1 VSPTGRSEGEHRSAQ
16 HEGGQDTSAPLAAGL
31 REKFDALRREY
42 PPEMATSLVV
52 PLLHCVQEQNGC
64 VTESD
69 TVAIAEYIGIPA
81 IRVVEA
87 LTWYSMFE
95 REPQGRYVIKV
106 CRNIAC
112 SLRGAD
118 QLIEHLQ
125 RKLGIGVGESTA
137 DGRFTLRT
145 VECLASCGTAPA
157 MQVNRSYH
165 ENLDEAALDRILEEL
180 P

>member
-1 VSPTGRSEGEHRSAQ
+1 MSQTGHPGRDPRNPGREGDPV
-16 HEGGQDTSAPLAAGL
+16 GAPLPAGL
-31 REKFDALRREY
+31 REKFDAVRHEY
-42 PPEMATSLVV
+42 PPEMKTSLVL
-52 PLLHCVQEQNGC
+52 PLLHCVQEENGH
-64 VTESD
+64 VTERD
-69 TVAIAEYIGIPA
+69 AVAIAEYIGMPA

-118 QLIEHLQ
+118 DIIGHLQ
-125 RKLGIGVGESTA
+125 RKLGIGVGETTA
-137 DGRFTLRT
+137 DGRYTLKT

-157 MQVNRSYH
+157 MQVNRTYH
-165 ENLDEAALDRILEEL
+165 ENLDEATLDRILKEL

>member
-1 VSPTGRSEGEHRSAQ
+1 VSRALNER
-16 HEGGQDTSAPLAAGL
+16 L
-31 REKFDALRREY
+31 RERFDALRREY
-42 PPEMATSLVV
+42 PPEMKTSLVL
-52 PLLHCVQEQNGC
+52 PLLHSLQEENGY
-64 VTESD
+64 VTED
-69 TVAIAEYIGIPA
+69 DAAAIAEYIGMPA

-112 SLRGAD
+112 SLRGSEA
-118 QLIEHLQ
+118 LIEHLQ
-125 RKLGIGVGESTA
+125 RRLGIQVGETTA
-137 DGRFTLRT
+137 DRRYTLKT

-157 MQVNRSYH
+157 MQINRTYH
-165 ENLDEAALDRILEEL
+165 ERLTAAALDRILEEL